1 MIILLYEFSYAIP
14 VGLIEIRGAKT
25 QEKVIRQLLDTLQGQ
40 EFSQSLWDRDLQ
52 RLKNLDFFYDVHA
65 EIHEEDGRKNILL
78 NIKNKFSTIPII
90 KYKRGGGSLQVTAGL
105 YEVNFLNR
113 LLEVGGQYERL
124 NQNNGLVFWFRHPYF
139 LSRKNH
145 VGTEIYVHTLDLPL
159 LTIRGTEEAFLDNK
173 EVLWNARI
181 QRKLSDRLQ
190 AGVEFSL
197 YQNDLALDNSST
209 EKTQKNN
216 LFVQS
221 QSLNSGRTVSLTPR
235 LTFGVLNRDRHYVTG
250 NEIYIQAEVAHL
262 SLGSQFNFVK
272 GLIGA
277 TGGIRAIE
285 RLNLTYQFKMGSK
298 TGREFQHKFYLGG
311 LDTVRGF
318 LDRQFRGEHMWLLNL
333 EARPTL
339 MEKPLWVL
347 QGNLFTDLSKSWDAT
362 NFGIDGFGK
371 PFVSYGA
378 GIRLIL
384 PKVYRAIIRFDLAR
398 TEQPIQQIG
407 LNFGIQQF
415 F

>member
-1 MIILLYEFSYAIP
+1 MVILLSGVSYAIP
-14 VGLIEIRGAKT
+14 VGRIEIRGAMT
-25 QEKVIRQLLDTLQGQ
+25 REEVIRQLLDTKQGQ

-65 EIHEEDGRKNILL
+65 EMTEEAGRKNILL
-78 NIKNKFSTIPII
+78 HLKNKFSTIPII
-90 KYKRGGGSLQVTAGL
+90 KYKRGGGASQTTAGL

-124 NQNNGLVFWFRHPYF
+124 NQNNGLALWFRHPYLF
-139 LSRKNH
+139 SRKNH
-145 VGTEIYVHTLDLPL
+145 VGTEIYVHALDLPL
-159 LTIRGTEEAFLDNK
+159 LTAEGNEEAFLENK
-173 EVLWNARI
+173 EVRWNARV
-181 QRKLSDRLQ
+181 QRELSDRLR
-190 AGVEFSL
+190 AGVELSL

-209 EKTQKNN
+209 ENVQKNN
-216 LFVQS
+216 LFVQRRP
-221 QSLNSGRTVSLTPR
+221 LHSGRTVSLTPR
-235 LTFGVLNRDRHYVTG
+235 LTLGRLNRDRHYVTG
-250 NEIYIQAEVAHL
+250 NEIYIQAELAHR
-262 SLGSQFNFVK
+262 SLGSQFDFAK

-277 TGGIRAIE
+277 TGGARATE

-339 MEKPLWVL
+339 VERPLWVL
-347 QGNLFTDLSKSWDAT
+347 QGNIFTDLSKTWDAR
-362 NFGIDGFGK
+362 NFGVDGFGE

-378 GIRLIL
+378 GIRVIL
-384 PKVYRAIIRFDLAR
+384 PKVYSAIIRLDLAR
-398 TEQPIQQIG
+398 TQQPIRQVG